1 MAKASPFV
9 RRKLHPKLS
18 DEQCC
23 QLVAMADVLGAKA
36 AENHFGVP
44 IKTQKTISQ
53 KIRERPDLEGYYWD
67 YRKNLAK
74 GWMRQLG
81 ETTSAVLARI
91 SEEVG
96 KDKIDAG
103 TLRELTR
110 AIEILGDISVSAAV
124 VGPQEGEEIEPLP
137 KYGAIDVDSQEDDED
152 GEPFLLPGQTNAY
165 Q

>member
-1 MAKASPFV
+1 MAKTSPFV

-23 QLVAMADVLGAKA
+23 QLTAMLDVLGAKA
-36 AENHFGVP
+36 VENHFNVP
-44 IKTQKTISQ
+44 VKTQKSISEKVKQ
-53 KIRERPDLEGYYWD
+53 RPDLEAYYWD

-81 ETTSAVLARI
+81 ETTSAVLVRI

-110 AIEILGDISVSAAV
+110 AIEILGDFSVSAAV
-124 VGPQEGEEIEPLP
+124 VAPQESEESEALP
-137 KYGAIDVDSQEDDED
+137 KYGAIDVDSEEEED
-152 GEPFLLPGQTNAY
+152 GEPFLLPGQTDAN
-165 Q
+165 